1 MTVPARVRRG
11 VACSSAIPAEVPAAL
26 AADPDPD
33 IRWAVAS
40 NSHTRPDA
48 LATLSGY
55 ESVRVRE
62 REAIHRDAPP
72 NPRSRLGEDPSGWL
86 KARPATVSMGEDPLT
101 TLAADPEPMLRR
113 AAAQEPEHPAPCSG
127 NFPAYPLLAGLAGA
141 DDWETRH
148 GVALTTR
155 RHLPP
160 CSSSWLG

>member
-40 NSHTRPDA
+40 NSHTPPDA

-86 KARPATVSMGEDPLT
+86 KARLATVSMGRGS
-101 TLAADPEPMLRR
+101 AH
-113 AAAQEPEHPAPCSG
+113 HPG
-127 NFPAYPLLAGLAGA
+127 G
-141 DDWETRH
+141 
-148 GVALTTR
+148 
-155 RHLPP
+155 
-160 CSSSWLG
+160 